1 MTDRCARIVVKG
13 SATAIAILSANYAS
27 PQNQAPSGDTVS
39 PLETI
44 VVTADKWKEPLNDVP
59 MAVTVITGGDLAS
72 NHDFQLQDYVNQ
84 VPGMNLISAS
94 PVANQLVIRGVT
106 TGAAAI
112 NGTVAAYVDE
122 TPWTSE
128 GPFANPNLTPNLDT
142 YDMQRIEVLEGPQGT
157 LYGANALGGLMKY
170 VTNPPDPSRFAA
182 SAEAGGSTVENGSY
196 GFDLHGMVNVPL
208 ASGLALRAV
217 GWDSYY
223 PGYIDDPSRGLT
235 DINGIHVSGGRAS
248 LLYQPT
254 DSFSIRL
261 NVLEQDLS
269 AGDLN
274 TVDLNPGSLTPLYG
288 SYAHERLISQ
298 PSLTK
303 DELLNAT
310 EEWNLRFGTL
320 LSTTSYSYTP
330 ESVLDDATGLYGAFF
345 KPMGVAVSE
354 SEPVTNLTQE
364 VRISSPSD
372 SRPLLWQMGG
382 YFNNEHSRE
391 YEQLFLIDPM
401 SHQVLYSYPTNLGEY
416 HIEPTYQEFAGYADL
431 DYFIVP
437 KFDIAVGGRY
447 SSNNQTYGQVSTGLI
462 SGATDFKTSSSD
474 SVVTWSADA
483 RWHWT
488 QNTML
493 YTRVATGYAPGGPN
507 DVLPGSQLPLAYKA
521 STTTNYEF
529 GTKGRYLD
537 GALSADVSLFR
548 INWTRIQIE
557 ALVGTLAGITNGGQ
571 ARSQGFE
578 WSFGYVP
585 VAGVTLNLNGA
596 YTDAYLTQAL
606 PGPTVGAE
614 GAMLPYDPRFSS
626 NLSAKYEHS
635 LFAEYACFVGVD
647 WRYFGS
653 RFADFQS
660 ITGPRQ
666 HLGGYNVADLRTG
679 IETDRY
685 SVTFYVKNLSNTMSY
700 TSVASNTY
708 AGGLGPQYG
717 TVLTPRTVG
726 IDLSAWY

>member
-1 MTDRCARIVVKG
+1 
-13 SATAIAILSANYAS
+13 
-27 PQNQAPSGDTVS
+27 
-39 PLETI
+39 
-44 VVTADKWKEPLNDVP
+44 
-59 MAVTVITGGDLAS
+59 
-72 NHDFQLQDYVNQ
+72 
-84 VPGMNLISAS
+84 
-94 PVANQLVIRGVT
+94 
-106 TGAAAI
+106 
-112 NGTVAAYVDE
+112 
-122 TPWTSE
+122 
-128 GPFANPNLTPNLDT
+128 
-142 YDMQRIEVLEGPQGT
+142 
-157 LYGANALGGLMKY
+157 
-170 VTNPPDPSRFAA
+170 
-182 SAEAGGSTVENGSY
+182 
-196 GFDLHGMVNVPL
+196 
-208 ASGLALRAV
+208 
-217 GWDSYY
+217 
-223 PGYIDDPSRGLT
+223 
-235 DINGIHVSGGRAS
+235 
-248 LLYQPT
+248 
-254 DSFSIRL
+254 
-261 NVLEQDLS
+261 
-269 AGDLN
+269 
-274 TVDLNPGSLTPLYG
+274 
-288 SYAHERLISQ
+288 
-298 PSLTK
+298 
-303 DELLNAT
+303 
-310 EEWNLRFGTL
+310 
-320 LSTTSYSYTP
+320 
-330 ESVLDDATGLYGAFF
+330 
-345 KPMGVAVSE
+345 
-354 SEPVTNLTQE
+354 
-364 VRISSPSD
+364 
-372 SRPLLWQMGG
+372 
-382 YFNNEHSRE
+382 
-391 YEQLFLIDPM
+391 
-401 SHQVLYSYPTNLGEY
+401 
-416 HIEPTYQEFAGYADL
+416 
-431 DYFIVP
+431 
-437 KFDIAVGGRY
+437 
-447 SSNNQTYGQVSTGLI
+447 
-462 SGATDFKTSSSD
+462 
-474 SVVTWSADA
+474 
-483 RWHWT
+483 
-488 QNTML
+488 ML